1 MSLTGLIGTAAE
13 DPHLRTAL
21 DYLALPGSG
30 DADLVAPAAL
40 RPVLIAALASPSP
53 APTEASRAEASRAE
67 ASTAEASTAEASPPF
82 VLAITA
88 TAREAE
94 DLITALG
101 SLLPNPHAAAYF
113 PAWETLPHE
122 RLSPRSDTS
131 GRRLAVL
138 RRLVNPDQGD
148 PRSGPLQVVATPVRS
163 ILQPLVGGLGQLD
176 PVRLDVGDQADLEVV
191 VTRLVEI
198 GYARVDLVTNR
209 GEIAV
214 RGGILDV
221 FPPTEE
227 HPLRIEFFGSEV
239 EEIRPFKGAD
249 QRSLG
254 TSTETLWAPPCR
266 ELLLTPTVR
275 HRAKQLASEYPGLGE
290 ILGKMSDGITVEGM
304 EAFAPLLADR
314 MELLLDSLPPGA
326 IAVACDPERIRTRAA
341 DLVRTSQ
348 EFLEASWVNA
358 AAGAEVP
365 IDLGGAAFRP
375 ITEVRAAAGDLGIRW
390 WTITPFAA
398 EEDQHLSGIT
408 HGAGPGVVTRTT
420 AGPGRSGDDRPAG
433 SAFGGEAGELR
444 GQTGRDGAG
453 GSAGQA
459 SPGAGQSGNASR
471 TGSGFDPA
479 SVPIEPLADFA
490 RGAGIG
496 TWTPRPGSALGGP
509 PTGLY
514 DAGDADDVLDGRES
528 FHLMVN
534 PATAYHGDTVKVISD
549 VRGWLSDRWRVV
561 LVTEGHG
568 PAQRLA
574 ELLRGAELGARTGD
588 LDGPPEPS
596 VAIVATGE
604 LEAGFVWPGLKLAV
618 LCETDLSGQRTAGQ
632 RDRTRMPSRRRGG
645 IDPLQLT
652 SGDYI
657 VHSQHGVGRYLE
669 MTSRTVQGATREYL
683 VIEYAPSKRGQ
694 PPDRLYLPTDQLDEV
709 TRYAGGEA
717 PSLHRLGGADWA
729 KTKGRARK
737 AVREIAAQLIR
748 LYSARVASPGHAF
761 GPDSP
766 WQRELEDAFPYAE
779 TPDQLGAIDEI
790 KQDMEKTVPMD
801 RLVCGDVG
809 YGKTE
814 LAVRAAFKAVQD
826 GKQVAVLVPTTLLVQ
841 QHMATFGE
849 RYGPFPVVLRAMSR
863 FQSNAEVSQTQAGLA
878 DGTVDVVIGT
888 HRLLSPE
895 TRFKDLGLIII
906 DEEQRFG
913 VEHKE
918 YLKGMRTQV
927 DVLSMSATPIPRTL
941 EMGVAGIRE
950 MSTILTPPEE
960 RHPVLTFVGPYD
972 EKQIGAAIR
981 RELLR
986 DGQTF
991 FVHNR
996 VSSINRV
1003 AARLA
1008 ELVPEARIAVAH
1020 GQMNE
1025 HTLEKIM
1032 VDFWDRQSDVL
1043 VCTTIV
1049 ESGLDIPNANTLI
1062 VDRADAYGL
1071 SQLHQLRGRVG
1082 RSRERGY
1089 AYFLFPPEKPM
1100 TETAHERLATV
1111 AQHTEM
1117 GAGMFVAMKDLEI
1130 RGAGNLLGGEQSGH
1144 IAGVGFDLYV
1154 RMIGEA
1160 VHEMRGDGAAERAEV
1175 RVELPVDAHIPHD
1188 YVPGERLRLE
1198 AYTAIAAIDS
1208 DADLKSVLD
1217 ELTDR
1222 FGVPPTAVLNLLQVA
1237 KLRFKARKA
1246 GLTDITQQGNHI
1258 RFAPVELPESREV
1271 RVQRLYPRTL
1281 LKPAVRTML
1290 VPVPKVGSRPS
1301 SRGSGAGRQSTSAGS
1316 ASPLGAPPL
1325 RDGELLAWCEELVDT
1340 VFGGDAPV
1348 QS

>member
-1 MSLTGLIGTAAE
+1 MSLFGLLSIVAE
-13 DPHLRTAL
+13 DPQLQHAL
-21 DYLALPGSG
+21 EYAGQPGST
-30 DADLVAPAAL
+30 DADLVAPPAL
-40 RPVLIAALASPSP
+40 RPILIAALAALSGGG
-53 APTEASRAEASRAE
+53 
-67 ASTAEASTAEASPPF
+67 ASTSGAGQPRF
-82 VLAITA
+82 LLAITA

-94 DLITALG
+94 DLASALN
-101 SLLPNPHAAAYF
+101 SLLPDPHAAEYF

-122 RLSPRSDTS
+122 RLSPRPDTS

-138 RRLVNPDQGD
+138 RRLVSPDYGD
-148 PRSGPLQVVATPVRS
+148 PRSGPLQVVVTPIRS
-163 ILQPLVGGLGQLD
+163 VLQPLVGGLGQLE
-176 PVRLDVGDQADLEVV
+176 PVRLDQGKQADLEDV

-198 GYARVDLVTNR
+198 GYCRVDLVTNR

-227 HPLRIEFFGSEV
+227 HPLRVEFFGSEI
-239 EEIRPFKGAD
+239 EEIRPFRAAD

-254 TSTETLWAPPCR
+254 TSADSLWAPPCR
-266 ELLLTPTVR
+266 ELLLTPGVR

-290 ILGKMSDGITVEGM
+290 VLGKMADGITVEGM

-314 MELLLDSLPPGA
+314 MELLFDSLPPGA
-326 IAVACDPERIRTRAA
+326 IVVACDPERIRTRAA

-348 EFLEASWVNA
+348 EFLDASWVNA

-375 ITEVRAAAGDLGIRW
+375 ITEVRAAAASLGIRW
-390 WTITPFAA
+390 WTITPFGT
-398 EEDQHLSGIT
+398 DDLSGIT
-408 HGAGPGVVTRTT
+408 DRTATSPEQAGA
-420 AGPGRSGDDRPAG
+420 A
-433 SAFGGEAGELR
+433 R
-444 GQTGRDGAG
+444 GQAQWNDAGRATPRTIAAGGAG
-453 GSAGQA
+453 GAG
-459 SPGAGQSGNASR
+459 G
-471 TGSGFDPA
+471 
-479 SVPIEPLADFA
+479 
-490 RGAGIG
+490 G
-496 TWTPRPGSALGGP
+496 TDMD
-509 PTGLY
+509 
-514 DAGDADDVLDGRES
+514 DAGALDEADGRES
-528 FHLMVN
+528 FRMLAS
-534 PATAYHGDTVKVISD
+534 PATAYHGDTSRVLGD
-549 VRGWLSDRWRVV
+549 VRGWLADGWRVA

-574 ELLRGAELGARTGD
+574 ELLRGENLGARAGD
-588 LDGPPEPS
+588 LAGVPEPG
-596 VAIVATGE
+596 VAVVATGQ
-604 LEAGFVWPGLKLAV
+604 LDAGFIWPEIKLAV
-618 LCETDLSGQRTAGQ
+618 LGEDDISGQRVGG
-632 RDRTRMPSRRRGG
+632 RDRSRMPSRRRGG

-652 SGDYI
+652 PGDYV

-669 MTSRTVQGATREYL
+669 MTSRTIQGATREYL
-683 VIEYAPSKRGQ
+683 VIEYAPSRRGH

-709 TRYAGGEA
+709 TRYSGGEA

-748 LYSARVASPGHAF
+748 LYSARIASPGYAY
-761 GPDSP
+761 GQDTP
-766 WQRELEDAFPYAE
+766 WQRELEDAFPYIE
-779 TPDQLGAIDEI
+779 TPDQLAAIDEI
-790 KQDMEKTVPMD
+790 KRDMEKPLPMD
-801 RLVCGDVG
+801 RLICGDVG

-841 QHMATFGE
+841 QHVQTFGE
-849 RYGPFPVVLRAMSR
+849 RYGPFPVVLRALSR
-863 FQSNAEVSQTQAGLA
+863 FQSDSEVAATLAGLA

-895 TRFKDLGLIII
+895 ARFKNLGLIII

-918 YLKGMRTQV
+918 YLKAMRTQV

-972 EKQIGAAIR
+972 EKQIAAAIR

-996 VSSINRV
+996 VASIGKV
-1003 AARLA
+1003 AARVS
-1008 ELVPEARIAVAH
+1008 ELVPEARVAVAH

-1032 VDFWDRQSDVL
+1032 VDFWDKQFDVL
-1043 VCTTIV
+1043 VSTTIV

-1089 AYFLFPPEKPM
+1089 AYFLFPPEKTM

-1111 AQHTEM
+1111 AQHTEI

-1160 VHEMRGDGAAERAEV
+1160 VHEMKGDGPAERAEV

-1188 YVPGERLRLE
+1188 YVAGERLRLE
-1198 AYTAIAAIDS
+1198 AYTAIAAIES
-1208 DADLKSVLD
+1208 DKDIISVAE

-1222 FGVPPTAVLNLLQVA
+1222 YGPPPRAVLNLLEVA
-1237 KLRFKARKA
+1237 RLRARA
-1246 GLTDITQQGNHI
+1246 RRVGLTDIAQQGNHI
-1258 RFAPVELPESREV
+1258 RFAPVELPDSRAV

-1290 VPVPKVGSRPS
+1290 VPVPKAGARSGSHGGGRGP
-1301 SRGSGAGRQSTSAGS
+1301 GSGRAS
-1316 ASPLGAPPL
+1316 ASAASATPIGAPSL
-1325 RDGELLAWCEELVDT
+1325 RDGELLAWCEELIGEIFDQQPAGQPAGDQPA
-1340 VFGGDAPV
+1340 GG
-1348 QS
+1348 